1 VKRERNTEPKLKK
14 ETQTP
19 LKKAPIVQGFP
30 EMTLATGG
38 GIIIIGEHIAK
49 MWEASRKAGK

>member
-1 VKRERNTEPKLKK
+1 VKRKRSTEPKLKK

-19 LKKAPIVQGFP
+19 LKKAPIAQGFR
-30 EMTLATGG
+30 EISQATGG
-38 GIIIIGEHIAK
+38 VIIIGEHIAK

>member
-19 LKKAPIVQGFP
+19 LKKAPIAQGFP
-30 EMTLATGG
+30 EMTLATG

-49 MWEASRKAGK
+49 MWGASRKARK